1 MFSFLTRRLL
11 QGLIVL
17 FALFTITFFLAKA
30 MPGEPFTTEKNV
42 SEAIK
47 ENMRKKFGLD
57 QPVLK
62 QYVTRIA
69 NFATGDFGI
78 SPRKNRPVLEII
90 SQSFPASLMLGFAAL
105 AVAVGIGIPA
115 GIFSAIRRNGLVDY
129 GSMAFAMI
137 GICVPTFVIGPLLQI
152 ALAMRVDF
160 LKVAGWDH
168 PVDVLLP
175 ALTLG
180 LGTAAY
186 LARLTRSGMLEILS
200 QDFIR
205 TARAKG
211 VPTSQI
217 ITRHAL
223 RGGLLP
229 SVAFLG
235 PAFAGLISGSFVVET
250 IFQVP
255 GMGQHFVNAAIDRDE
270 FLLLGVVMF
279 YGFLI
284 VVMNL
289 AADIVQALLN
299 PRVRL
304 SESAASDAA

>member
-1 MFSFLTRRLL
+1 MLPFLTKRLF

-42 SEAIK
+42 SESIK

-62 QYVTRIA
+62 QYGRRLA

-90 SQSFPASLMLGFAAL
+90 AQSFPASLVLGL
-105 AVAVGIGIPA
+105 GGLVVAVGIGIPM
-115 GIFSAIRRNGLVDY
+115 GIVSAIRRNGWIDHWA
-129 GSMAFAMI
+129 MAFAMI
-137 GICVPTFVIGPLLQI
+137 GICVPAFVIGPLLQSGV
-152 ALAMRVDF
+152 AMRLDF
-160 LKVAGWDH
+160 LKVAGWDQ
-168 PVDVLLP
+168 PIDILLP
-175 ALTLG
+175 AITLG

-211 VPTSQI
+211 VPTGQI
-217 ITRHAL
+217 IVRHAL

-235 PAFAGLISGSFVVET
+235 PAFAYLISGSFVVET
-250 IFQVP
+250 LFQVP

-289 AADIVQALLN
+289 AADVVQALLN

-304 SESAASDAA
+304 SETAAAD

>member
-1 MFSFLTRRLL
+1 MLRFIARRLG

-17 FALFTITFFLAKA
+17 FAIFTITFFLAKA
-30 MPGEPFTTEKNV
+30 MPGEPFTSEKNV

-57 QPVLK
+57 KPVLT
-62 QYVTRIA
+62 QYVIRIA
-69 NFATGDFGI
+69 NFVRGDFGI
-78 SPRKNRPVLEII
+78 SPKKNRPVIEII
-90 SQSFPASLMLGFAAL
+90 RQSFPASFVLGMAAL
-105 AVAVGIGIPA
+105 FISIIVGVPA
-115 GIFSAIRRNGLVDY
+115 GVVSAVKRNGWLDY
-129 GSMAFAMI
+129 STMAFAMI
-137 GICVPTFVIGPLLQI
+137 GICVPTFVIGPLLQEL
-152 ALAMRVDF
+152 LAMRF
-160 LKVAGWDH
+160 NFFNVAGWDG
-168 PVDVLLP
+168 PADVLLP
-175 ALTLG
+175 AITLG

-211 VPTSQI
+211 LTASRIVL
-217 ITRHAL
+217 RHAL

-229 SVAFLG
+229 AVAFMG
-235 PAFAGLISGSFVVET
+235 PAFAFLISGSFVVET

-279 YGFLI
+279 YGVLI

-304 SESAASDAA
+304 AETASAS

>member
-1 MFSFLTRRLL
+1 MLRFLARRLL

-17 FALFTITFFLAKA
+17 FSLFTITFFLAKA
-30 MPGEPFTTEKNV
+30 MPGEPFTSEKNV

-57 QPVLK
+57 RPLLT

-69 NFATGDFGI
+69 NYATGDFGI

-90 SQSFPASLMLGFAAL
+90 SQSFPASLVLGFAAL
-105 AVAVGIGIPA
+105 AVAIGIGIPA
-115 GIFSAIRRNGLVDY
+115 GIFSAIRKNGWIDY

-137 GICVPTFVIGPLLQI
+137 GICVPTFVIGPILQI
-152 ALAMRVDF
+152 EVAMRVGF
-160 LKVAGWDH
+160 LKIAGWDQA
-168 PVDVLLP
+168 VDAILP
-175 ALTLG
+175 AITLG

-211 VPTSQI
+211 VPTGRMI
-217 ITRHAL
+217 LAHAL

-250 IFQVP
+250 IFQIP

-279 YGFLI
+279 YGFFI

-299 PRVRL
+299 PRIRL
-304 SESAASDAA
+304 SETSPEAA

>member
-1 MFSFLTRRLL
+1 MLRFLARRLL

-17 FALFTITFFLAKA
+17 LALFTITFFLAKA
-30 MPGEPFTTEKNV
+30 MPGEPFTSEKNV
-42 SEAIK
+42 SESIK

-57 QPVLK
+57 RPLMA
-62 QYVTRIA
+62 QYATRLA
-69 NFATGDFGI
+69 NFAAGDFGI
-78 SPRKNRPVLEII
+78 SPRKNRPVLDII
-90 SQSFPASLMLGFAAL
+90 AQSFPASLVLGL
-105 AVAVGIGIPA
+105 GGLLIAVGIGIPV
-115 GIFSAIRRNGLVDY
+115 GIVSAVRRNGWIDQSGL
-129 GSMAFAMI
+129 AFAMV

-152 ALAMRVDF
+152 GVAMRLDF
-160 LKVAGWDH
+160 LKVAGWDD
-168 PVDVLLP
+168 PADLLLP
-175 ALTLG
+175 AITLG

-211 VPTSQI
+211 VPLPRI
-217 ITRHAL
+217 IARHAL

-235 PAFAGLISGSFVVET
+235 PAFASLISGSFVVET
-250 IFQVP
+250 LFQVP

-279 YGFLI
+279 YGILI

-299 PRVRL
+299 PRIRL
-304 SESAASDAA
+304 AETAASQ